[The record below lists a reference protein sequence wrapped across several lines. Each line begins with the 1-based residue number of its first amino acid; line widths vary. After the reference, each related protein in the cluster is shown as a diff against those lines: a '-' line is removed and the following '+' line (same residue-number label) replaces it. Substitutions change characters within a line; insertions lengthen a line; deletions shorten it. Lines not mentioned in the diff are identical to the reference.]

1 MRHFLVKLS
10 IFSSVS
16 FVVLQLV
23 GWVLI
28 YTEQQGHAVENSRI
42 YHSIEKSRQTWAKSE
57 VFIFGDSV
65 AYQMYPP
72 ETVRGRIN
80 SFALVMPSTLAGQYF
95 LLQRL
100 SKSSNL
106 EGKTVVLLLSPNGFG
121 GEFSH
126 QSSYHYV
133 LKPFHNDE
141 FQPWSDDY
149 YEARVKSNMIS
160 TVSQWPLIKS
170 SNWNP
175 PEWMPYLHQDAIGP
189 LGGLSEFSA
198 HYLTE
203 IDSLMSEKGAY
214 LRILPTVQRLSKAT
228 DSYSELK
235 AGIEVF
241 GLSGLFTEYFE
252 SFQYKKDVYFR
263 DGAHVYN
270 RAILGDNLLGL

>member
-1 MRHFLVKLS
+1 MRHFIVKLGV
-10 IFSSVS
+10 FSGLS
-16 FVVLQLV
+16 FIVLQLV

-28 YTEQQGHAVENSRI
+28 YTGQQGHAVENSRI
-42 YHSIEKSRQTWAKSE
+42 YHSLEKSRIIWAESE
-57 VFIFGDSV
+57 IFIFGDSV

-72 ETVRGRIN
+72 ETISGRIN
-80 SFALVMPSTLAGQYF
+80 SLALVMPSTLAGQYF

-100 SKSSNL
+100 SQSSNL
-106 EGKTVVLLLSPNGFG
+106 KGKTVVLLLSPNGFG
-121 GEFSH
+121 SDLSH

-149 YEARVKSNMIS
+149 YQTRVRPNMIS
-160 TVSQWPLIKS
+160 ALSQWPLIKS

-175 PEWMPYLHQDAIGP
+175 PAWMPYLYQDSIGP
-189 LGGLSEFSA
+189 WGGLSKFSA

-203 IDSLMSEKGAY
+203 IDSLISEKGAL
-214 LRILPTVQRLSKAT
+214 LRILPTVQRLSKSS
-228 DSYSELK
+228 DSYSELR

-241 GLSGLFTEYFE
+241 GLSGLFSEYFE
-252 SFQYKKDVYFR
+252 NFQYKKDVYFR